1 MKKQKKLHPA
11 DLAVLCSEYAMILR
25 SGIPLY
31 DGIAILS
38 QSAQD
43 TPSRPLL
50 EHIQADMQQGASLYE
65 ALADTGQ
72 FPAYM
77 LEMIRLAEQTG
88 TLETILEDLSAYYER
103 IAL

>member
-1 MKKQKKLHPA
+1 
-11 DLAVLCSEYAMILR
+11 
-25 SGIPLY
+25 
-31 DGIAILS
+31 
-38 QSAQD
+38 
-43 TPSRPLL
+43 
-50 EHIQADMQQGASLYE
+50 MQQGASLYE